1 MCEVEKVPNY
11 FCKRVRFEGKKERCC
26 VHNSPR
32 RKKKRDDVTFSFF
45 WKFFRLKGR
54 GKSEKEGQKEGKERK
69 GRRISSKVGTT
80 KTQETNT

>member
-1 MCEVEKVPNY
+1 MKSKRCPIIIVSAFVSKEK
-11 FCKRVRFEGKKERCC
+11 KKGVVCTVQEE
-26 VHNSPR
+26 
-32 RKKKRDDVTFSFF
+32 KKRDATFSFF

-80 KTQETNT
+80 KTQEMNT